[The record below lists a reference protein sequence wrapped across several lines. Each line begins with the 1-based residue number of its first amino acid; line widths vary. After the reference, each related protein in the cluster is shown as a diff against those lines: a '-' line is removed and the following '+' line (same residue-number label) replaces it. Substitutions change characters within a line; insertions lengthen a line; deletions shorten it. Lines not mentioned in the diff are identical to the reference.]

1 MGPTPGLRSILLRP
15 RPPRNHIPWSAVLA
29 RWQYPRLMGISVG
42 DVGTVVGFMAG
53 AAVLVHQAH
62 GLAARVVLRSANVP
76 DTAAWRYDKVAGPG
90 AS

>member
-1 MGPTPGLRSILLRP
+1 
-15 RPPRNHIPWSAVLA
+15 
-29 RWQYPRLMGISVG
+29 MGISVG
-42 DVGTVVGFMAG
+42 DVGTVAGFMAG

-62 GLAARVVLRSANVP
+62 GLAVRVVLRSANVP